1 MRLRRHLTYA
11 NVMATF
17 AAFGVLAGGG
27 AYAASLIDTSDIAN
41 KAVTAKKIDAHAVK
55 GSKIAQAA
63 VTTSALNLTDQGVA
77 AMGASVRPDGSVR
90 SFFNRLPAYLP
101 QPSSF
106 PSAAPT
112 VWHKAPGSYTIDWPG
127 AADLE
132 VVGAI
137 QVASVDS
144 DEGGDADV
152 TQIETSGGPEG
163 WRISTRD
170 ILGNPADRGFSI
182 VVFAPRVDRLAC
194 NLCSG
199 AK

>member
-1 MRLRRHLTYA
+1 L
-11 NVMATF
+11 
-17 AAFGVLAGGG
+17 
-27 AYAASLIDTSDIAN
+27 
-41 KAVTAKKIDAHAVK
+41 
-55 GSKIAQAA
+55 
-63 VTTSALNLTDQGVA
+63 
-77 AMGASVRPDGSVR
+77 
-90 SFFNRLPAYLP
+90 
-101 QPSSF
+101 
-106 PSAAPT
+106 
-112 VWHKAPGSYTIDWPG
+112 PG